1 MIFFLSSLDYCAN
14 CQADSY
20 PCSPKWLPSSVN
32 YQHLPLKFNCSIL
45 PAPTSS
51 FPLRNLTH
59 LFAYLEKLL
68 QISSFCQPSLELLAL
83 HRGRESGTLYWKQWE
98 ELKITRCLFSIQHSD
113 KLMTFIQD
121 YFFLVWGELLI
132 LFWMGKCE
140 FFPYPVAIFEAKK
153 AGNIGTFHLARA
165 LKEVKY
171 PQPQN
176 KNSGSS
182 CPRQGPQRTC
192 RLHLFCQ
199 LQDNLGVLSLTLLSY
214 PVINLLT

>member
-1 MIFFLSSLDYCAN
+1 M
-14 CQADSY
+14 
-20 PCSPKWLPSSVN
+20 N

-176 KNSGSS
+176 ENSCSS
-182 CPRQGPQRTC
+182 CPRQGPQRTY